1 MRQPDSLEAQL
12 YNHAHKLLRA
22 HEVLLR
28 DAVRNRAF
36 YRALEKC
43 VKSDSVVLDIGAG
56 TGIWAIA
63 AAKLGARKVVALE
76 RDALLIGLIKMLAK
90 ENGVGEKVEAVCG
103 NSLEIQ
109 LEKEFDIVISETIG
123 YLGYD
128 ENIVPVMLDARQR
141 FLKNGGLLIPE
152 TVSLFVAA
160 AHLKI
165 GKEIV
170 PNGLPFDFKRLAKLN
185 LHSPRVLNDKR
196 DLKLLTEPQRLIET
210 DLYRAAEQLSLENL
224 RAEWD
229 VSDAASINCFVIW
242 AESVLTE
249 GARLSTRRT
258 SSWLPNVFRIE
269 PVEENFNRVKF
280 ELSLTAASNYW
291 TAAFSNGQSEKTQRY
306 SPEFAA
312 AELTILSRCDDS
324 ELIER
329 LHASSKHQIPR

>member
-1 MRQPDSLEAQL
+1 MEQSNSLETQL
-12 YNHAHKLLRA
+12 YDHTHKLLRA
-22 HEVLLR
+22 HEILLG

-36 YRALEKC
+36 YKALQKC

-56 TGIWAIA
+56 VGIWAIA
-63 AAKLGARKVVALE
+63 AAKLGAKKVVAVE
-76 RDALLIGLIKMLAK
+76 RDELLIGLIKILA
-90 ENGVGEKVEAVCG
+90 EEHGVIEKVEAVCG

-128 ENIVPVMLDARQR
+128 EGIVPIMFDARKR

-152 TVSLFVAA
+152 TISIFAAA
-160 AHLKI
+160 AHLKT

-185 LHSPRVLNDKR
+185 LHSPQVLNNKL
-196 DLKLLTEPQRLIET
+196 DLKLLTEPQRLIQT
-210 DLYRAAEQLSLENL
+210 DLYRAAEQPPLENL
-224 RAEWD
+224 QAKWN
-229 VSDAASINCFVIW
+229 VSDAASTNCFVVW
-242 AESVLTE
+242 AESRLTE

-258 SSWLPNVFRIE
+258 SSWLPNVYRIE
-269 PVEENFNRVKF
+269 PIEENFNRVEF

-291 TAAFSNGQSEKTQRY
+291 TATFSNGQTRKIQRY

-312 AELTILSRCDDS
+312 AELTLLSRCDDS
-324 ELIER
+324 ELIEQ
-329 LHASSKHQIPR
+329 LHTSLKN